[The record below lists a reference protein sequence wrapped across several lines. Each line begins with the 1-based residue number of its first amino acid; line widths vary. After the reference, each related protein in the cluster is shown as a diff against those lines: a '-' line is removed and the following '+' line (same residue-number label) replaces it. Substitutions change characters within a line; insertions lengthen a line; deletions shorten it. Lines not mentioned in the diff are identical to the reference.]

1 MVNTAIINKICI
13 QCGHSMVRVA
23 GGYRCLICGREYTD
37 HQIQVELS
45 KLKAKGMRWVE
56 NKNYGLKEKKSKN

>member
-45 KLKAKGMRWVE
+45 KLKAKGMR
-56 NKNYGLKEKKSKN
+56 